1 VTGAD
6 RIEERGAR
14 MVEPRIIV
22 SGLWI
27 AVMLTFLLGDVL
39 RIFAGHFTA
48 GEIAGKP
55 VTQGMWL
62 LIAAIMLTPII
73 MVVLSLILPY
83 PAIKWVCIV
92 LAVLW
97 VIFNLAGLPYKGL
110 YDNFLIVVSIVFCG
124 LIVWYAWTWPA
135 PA

>member
-1 VTGAD
+1 
-6 RIEERGAR
+6 
-14 MVEPRIIV
+14 MVDTRIIV

-39 RIFAGHFTA
+39 RIFAGDFTA

-83 PAIKWVCIV
+83 PAIKWVCII

-135 PA
+135 PP

>member
-1 VTGAD
+1 MTGAD
-6 RIEERGAR
+6 RFEERGAR
-14 MVEPRIIV
+14 MVEPRIIM

-39 RIFAGHFTA
+39 RIFAGDFTA

-62 LIAAIMLTPII
+62 LMAAIMLTPII

>member
-1 VTGAD
+1 MVD
-6 RIEERGAR
+6 VRILL
-14 MVEPRIIV
+14 

-27 AVMLTFLLGDVL
+27 ALMLVFLLGDVI
-39 RIFAGHFTA
+39 RIFAGDITP

-73 MVVLSLILPY
+73 MVVLSLVLPY

-92 LAVLW
+92 MAVVW

-110 YDNFLIVVSIVFCG
+110 YDNFLIVVSLVFCG

>member
-1 VTGAD
+1 
-6 RIEERGAR
+6 
-14 MVEPRIIV
+14 MVDTRIIV
-22 SGLWI
+22 AGLWI

-39 RIFAGHFTA
+39 RIFAGDFTA

-55 VTQGMWL
+55 MTQGMWL

-110 YDNFLIVVSIVFCG
+110 YDNFLIGVSFIFCG
-124 LIVWYAWTWPA
+124 LIVWYAWTWPV

>member
-1 VTGAD
+1 MTGAD
-6 RIEERGAR
+6 RLEERGAR
-14 MVEPRIIV
+14 MVDTRIIV

-73 MVVLSLILPY
+73 MVVLSLVLPY

-110 YDNFLIVVSIVFCG
+110 YDNFLIVVSLVFCG

>member
-1 VTGAD
+1 MTGAG
-6 RIEERGAR
+6 RLEERGAR
-14 MVEPRIIV
+14 MVDTRIIV
-22 SGLWI
+22 AGLWI

-39 RIFAGHFTA
+39 RIFAGDVTA
-48 GEIAGKP
+48 GEILGKS

-73 MVVLSLILPY
+73 MVVLSLVLPY

-97 VIFNLAGLPYKGL
+97 VILNFAGLP
-110 YDNFLIVVSIVFCG
+110 
-124 LIVWYAWTWPA
+124 
-135 PA
+135 